1 MDASH
6 RPRLRGMPRIITRT
20 QGQPRFLRAFSVF
33 VFLVP
38 VNTPSH
44 PKALGWGVSRGFEI
58 FLWRGWGHTNT
69 HRRRRACG
77 NPPGSNVVVR
87 RLFFR
92 LVVRPL
98 RHARR
103 PGPLRAEPR
112 HCPHASPL
120 ARRRCLRWGSRFAGA
135 LASTPLWLSRPAPL
149 SGSSGAT
156 GHRRRCR
163 RCRRCR
169 PGVVGATGAGKA
181 LAPLSPSSGLPS
193 SAAPLVPACAVCA
206 GAGAGAPSSRARV
219 YIGSPVGA
227 ARLARALVAGR
238 FGGG

>member
-87 RLFFR
+87 RLFFPARGLAVSSR
-92 LVVRPL
+92 LPL
-98 RHARR
+98 RSA
-103 PGPLRAEPR
+103 PGR
-112 HCPHASPL
+112 
-120 ARRRCLRWGSRFAGA
+120 
-135 LASTPLWLSRPAPL
+135 
-149 SGSSGAT
+149 
-156 GHRRRCR
+156 
-163 RCRRCR
+163 
-169 PGVVGATGAGKA
+169 
-181 LAPLSPSSGLPS
+181 
-193 SAAPLVPACAVCA
+193 AAPLPPRFAPRPSPMPAMGSAFCGRPGLDAFVAVEA
-206 GAGAGAPSSRARV
+206 GAAVGVAEGAGAVASPVAAAPAAPAASTCRHPRAAVAVEALAVEAATCAAAPAPSALVPWPVRHPRARA
-219 YIGSPVGA
+219 YI
-227 ARLARALVAGR
+227 
-238 FGGG
+238 

>member
-77 NPPGSNVVVR
+77 NPPVPMP
-87 RLFFR
+87 LFADFSSC
-92 LVVRPL
+92 LEVRPL
-98 RHARR
+98 RRAR
-103 PGPLRAEPR
+103 PPCPPRAELR
-112 HCPHASPL
+112 HRPHVSHL

-149 SGSSGAT
+149 SG
-156 GHRRRCR
+156 
-163 RCRRCR
+163 
-169 PGVVGATGAGKA
+169 
-181 LAPLSPSSGLPS
+181 LPR
-193 SAAPLVPACAVCA
+193 AR
-206 GAGAGAPSSRARV
+206 APS
-219 YIGSPVGA
+219 PV
-227 ARLARALVAGR
+227 R
-238 FGGG
+238 

>member
-92 LVVRPL
+92 LVARPL

-103 PGPLRAEPR
+103 PGPLRIGRAPPPPR
-112 HCPHASPL
+112 FAPRPAPMPAVGVALCGRPAPSPWACGGSEVHGSPSL
-120 ARRRCLRWGSRFAGA
+120 PSPSSPWSSSPWGRCCRRCSRCLRGLRGRQGPWRRRRRRRGC
-135 LASTPLWLSRPAPL
+135 
-149 SGSSGAT
+149 
-156 GHRRRCR
+156 HRRRR
-163 RCRRCR
+163 RLCL
-169 PGVVGATGAGKA
+169 P
-181 LAPLSPSSGLPS
+181 AP
-193 SAAPLVPACAVCA
+193 SALVPWPVRH
-206 GAGAGAPSSRARV
+206 PRARA
-219 YIGSPVGA
+219 YI
-227 ARLARALVAGR
+227 
-238 FGGG
+238 